1 MKNEE
6 INALYLERRFRRLV
20 IHNGAVCILAVI
32 ICFAAMCLLVNGKNG
47 ICQIGLKLFGN
58 SKTMP
63 VIVDDS
69 FSAAAGG
76 IEFTVEDCTV
86 NAKENMLYVS
96 ISGRNVTGGEWSAD
110 GSTFTVAVQCMS
122 DPKPREY
129 YYDLSEDWRTA
140 SAPEGGSFFVK
151 LGFHI
156 DDVEKMFKNGDKFS
170 LVSFRGADCP
180 TSVIVLN
187 GLILKTG

>member
-6 INALYLERRFRRLV
+6 INALNLERKFRRLV
-20 IHNGAVCILAVI
+20 IHNSAVCILAVI
-32 ICFAAMCLLVNGKNG
+32 VCFAAMCLMVNGKNG
-47 ICQIGLKLFGN
+47 ICQIGLNLFGD

-69 FSAAAGG
+69 FSASTGG
-76 IEFTVEDCTV
+76 IEFTVEDCSV
-86 NAKENMLYVS
+86 DSEKNMLYVS
-96 ISGRNVTGGEWSAD
+96 ISGRNMTDGDWSAD
-110 GSTFTVAVQCMS
+110 GSTFTVAAQCMTV
-122 DPKPREY
+122 PKTKEY
-129 YYDLSEDWRTA
+129 YYDLSEDWRA
-140 SAPEGGSFFVK
+140 AEAPEGGSFFAK

-156 DDVEKMFKNGDKFS
+156 DGVENMLDNGYKFS

-187 GLILKTG
+187 GIINE